1 MNTLLITPTK
11 CTVLIKAASPK
22 YVSVSQCMTLG
33 SRKKKNMWIPV
44 SRAGMTPDCA
54 ANGELF
60 ECEITRKE
68 FEQASN
74 PLVERTINT
83 FSSGGI

>member
-1 MNTLLITPTK
+1 VRDTGI
-11 CTVLIKAASPK
+11 
-22 YVSVSQCMTLG
+22 QEE
-33 SRKKKNMWIPV
+33 KNMSIPA
-44 SRAGMTPDCA
+44 SHAGMTSDCA

-83 FSSGGI
+83 FSPSSI